1 MARVK
6 RGVTA
11 KARHRKILDQAKG
24 YYNARRKV
32 FRAAKQAV
40 IKAGQYSFRDR
51 RVRKRECRCFW
62 ITALNGARERA
73 VVQPRDERAVARAD
87 RGRSQSA
94 RRHRRAR
101 PRGLRRSR
109 CCRERSTRRLNSRY
123 VGELAVSS
131 IAELLGQ
138 AESAVRAAEDLA
150 GLDAV
155 RVQFLGK
162 KGLFT
167 AQLQGIGKLPPA
179 EIPAAGKAINDAKS
193 ALTAAI
199 EARRETLEALEL
211 ERQLAADALD
221 VTLPGRGTAPGQ
233 LHPVTRTLRRMVEIL
248 GHAGFDVHTGPEV
261 EDDFHNF
268 TALNIPDDHPAR
280 AMHDTFYLR
289 SGLLLRTHTSPVQIR
304 ALKEHGAPIRLI
316 APGRVYRRDS
326 DLTHT
331 PMFTQV
337 EGLVIDRRVSF
348 ANLKAVLYDFVSKF
362 FERQVELRF
371 RPSYFPFTEPSAEV
385 DVRSES
391 GRWLEIL
398 GCGMVHPNVLR
409 NANIDPSIWS
419 GYAFGMGVERLTML
433 RYGVDDLRAFFEN
446 DLRFLEQF
454 A

>member
-1 MARVK
+1 M
-6 RGVTA
+6 
-11 KARHRKILDQAKG
+11 
-24 YYNARRKV
+24 
-32 FRAAKQAV
+32 
-40 IKAGQYSFRDR
+40 
-51 RVRKRECRCFW
+51 
-62 ITALNGARERA
+62 
-73 VVQPRDERAVARAD
+73 
-87 RGRSQSA
+87 
-94 RRHRRAR
+94 
-101 PRGLRRSR
+101 
-109 CCRERSTRRLNSRY
+109 
-123 VGELAVSS
+123 SS

-138 AESAVRAAEDLA
+138 AEAAVSAADDLA
-150 GLDAV
+150 ALDAV

-162 KGLFT
+162 KGVFT
-167 AQLQGIGKLPPA
+167 TQLREVGTLPPS
-179 EIPAAGKAINDAKS
+179 EIRAAGKAINDAKS

-199 EARRETLEALEL
+199 DARREALEARRLEL
-211 ERQLAADALD
+211 TLKAEALD
-221 VTLPGRGTAPGQ
+221 VTLPGRGVPPGQ
-233 LHPVTRTLRRMVEIL
+233 LHPVTRTLRRMVKIL
-248 GHAGFDVHTGPEV
+248 SHAGFDVHTGPQV

-268 TALNIPDDHPAR
+268 TALNIPDNHPAR

-337 EGLVIDRRVSF
+337 EGLLIDRRVSF
-348 ANLKAVLYDFVSKF
+348 ANLKALLYDFVSKF
-362 FERQVELRF
+362 FEREVELRF

-409 NANIDPSIWS
+409 NAGIDADEWS

-454 A
+454 T